1 MVQKFK
7 GRFKVQAKEEKLNLE
22 GSEI

>member
-7 GRFKVQAKEEKLNLE
+7 GRFKLQAKEEKLNLE